1 MRSIKDYA
9 DIVGKETIEE
19 IEKLGSYLNGKIV
32 QNINSTPVGGGVAEI
47 LSRMVPLLKE
57 VGVDAR
63 WDFIKGG
70 EKFFEITKK
79 IHNSLHGVEENIS
92 DDDFKHFLDV
102 TEENLKEINL
112 LGDIIFIHDP
122 QPIGLIKAKDKNGFK
137 EKKFIWRCHIDLSS
151 ANPKTFNFLKKF
163 IEKYDYS
170 VFSSPLFAKKLKIP
184 QILISPSI
192 DPLSDKNKDL
202 PVETINEVLSRF
214 KIDPE
219 RNIITQVSRFD
230 RLKDP
235 LGVIDVYRLVKKY
248 VDCQLVLAG
257 GAAADDPEGT
267 EVYNEVIEK
276 AGGDKDIFVLNLPP
290 VSNIEINAL
299 QRASTLILQKSI
311 KEGFGLT
318 VSEGLWKSKPV
329 IASAVG
335 GIPLQITHKYS
346 GLLSRTIEGTALY
359 AKQILQN
366 PEYAKQLGENGHNHV
381 KHNFLITRHLRDYI
395 LLFLKT
401 GYTQMQDTVYL

>member
-1 MRSIKDYA
+1 MKSINDYA
-9 DIVGKETIEE
+9 DIVGRETIEE
-19 IEKLGSYLNGKIV
+19 IQRLGSYLSGKII

-47 LSRMVPLLKE
+47 LSRMIPLLKE

-70 EKFFEITKK
+70 ERFFEVTKK
-79 IHNSLHGVEENIS
+79 MHNSLHGVEENLTES
-92 DDDFKHFLDV
+92 DFKYFLDV
-102 TEENLKEINL
+102 TDENLKEMNL
-112 LGDIIFIHDP
+112 YGDIMFIHDP
-122 QPIGLIKAKDKNGFK
+122 QPIGLVNIKNVAGYKD
-137 EKKFIWRCHIDLSS
+137 KKFIWRCHIDIS
-151 ANPKTFNFLKKF
+151 AANSKTFNFLKKF

-170 VFSSPLFAKKLKIP
+170 VFSSPLFAQKLKIP

-202 PVETINEVLSRF
+202 PQETINGVLERF
-214 KIDPE
+214 GIDPE
-219 RNIITQVSRFD
+219 RKIITQVSRFD

-235 LGVIDVYRLVKKY
+235 LGVIDVYRLVKKN

-257 GAAADDPEGT
+257 GGATDDPEGI
-267 EVYNEVIEK
+267 EVYNEVLAK
-276 AGGDKDIFVLNLPP
+276 AEGDKDIHILNLPP

-299 QRASTLILQKSI
+299 QRGSTVILQKSI

-329 IASAVG
+329 VASAVG
-335 GIPLQITHKYS
+335 GIPLQITHKHS

-359 AKQILQN
+359 TKQLLQN
-366 PEYAKQLGENGHNHV
+366 PEYARQLGENGHNHV

-401 GYTQMQDTVYL
+401 GFKEDTVFL

>member
-1 MRSIKDYA
+1 MRSIRDYA
-9 DIVGKETIEE
+9 DIAGKETIEE

-70 EKFFEITKK
+70 ERFFEITKK

-92 DDDFKHFLDV
+92 ENDFKHFLDV
-102 TEENLKEINL
+102 TEENLKDINL
-112 LGDIIFIHDP
+112 IGDIIFIHDP
-122 QPIGLIKAKDKNGFK
+122 QPIGLIKVKDKNGFK

-151 ANPKTFNFLKKF
+151 ANMKTFNFLKKF

-170 VFSSPLFAKKLKIP
+170 VFSSPLFSKKLKIP

-202 PVETINEVLSRF
+202 PPETINEVLSRF

-235 LGVIDVYRLVKKY
+235 LGVIDVYRLVKKH

-257 GAAADDPEGT
+257 GAAADDPEAT

-276 AGGDKDIFVLNLPP
+276 AGGDKDIFILNLPP
-290 VSNIEINAL
+290 ISNIEINAL
-299 QRASTLILQKSI
+299 QRASTVILQKSI

-346 GLLSRTIEGTALY
+346 GLLSRTTEGTALY
-359 AKQILQN
+359 VKQILQN

-401 GYTQMQDTVYL
+401 GYPQTQDTVYL

>member
-1 MRSIKDYA
+1 MKSIKDYA
-9 DIVGKETIEE
+9 DIVGEETIEE
-19 IEKLGSYLNGKIV
+19 IEKLGSHLKGKII

-92 DDDFKHFLDV
+92 KSDFGHFLDV
-102 TEENLKEINL
+102 TDENLKEINL
-112 LGDIIFIHDP
+112 LGDIVLIHDP

-151 ANPKTFNFLKKF
+151 ANVNTLNFLKKF

-170 VFSSPLFAKKLKIP
+170 VFSSPLFSKKLTIP

-192 DPLSDKNKDL
+192 DPLSDKNRDL
-202 PVETINEVLSRF
+202 PAETINEVLERF
-214 KIDPE
+214 HINPE
-219 RNIITQVSRFD
+219 RKIITQISRFD

-248 VDCQLVLAG
+248 VDCQLILAG
-257 GAAADDPEGT
+257 GAAADDPEAT

-290 VSNIEINAL
+290 ISNIEINAL
-299 QRASTLILQKSI
+299 QRASTVILQKSI

-401 GYTQMQDTVYL
+401 GFREDTVYL

>member
-9 DIVGKETIEE
+9 DIVGGETIEE
-19 IEKLGSYLNGKIV
+19 IEKLGSYLSGKII

-92 DDDFKHFLDV
+92 ESDFRHFLDV

-112 LGDIIFIHDP
+112 IGDIIFIHDP

-151 ANPKTFNFLKKF
+151 ANTKTFNFLKKF

-202 PVETINEVLSRF
+202 PAETINEVLSRF

-248 VDCQLVLAG
+248 VDCQLILAG
-257 GAAADDPEGT
+257 GAAADDPEAT

-299 QRASTLILQKSI
+299 QRASTVVLQKSI

-401 GYTQMQDTVYL
+401 GFREDTVYL

>member
-1 MRSIKDYA
+1 MKSIKDYA
-9 DIVGKETIEE
+9 DIVGEETIEE
-19 IEKLGSYLNGKIV
+19 IEKLGSHLKGKII

-92 DDDFKHFLDV
+92 KSDFGHFLDV
-102 TEENLKEINL
+102 TDENLKEINL
-112 LGDIIFIHDP
+112 LGDIVLIHDP

-151 ANPKTFNFLKKF
+151 ANVNTLNFLKKF

-170 VFSSPLFAKKLKIP
+170 VFSSPLFSKKLTIP

-192 DPLSDKNKDL
+192 DPLSDKNRDL
-202 PVETINEVLSRF
+202 PAETINEVLERF
-214 KIDPE
+214 RINPE
-219 RNIITQVSRFD
+219 RKIITQISRFD

-248 VDCQLVLAG
+248 VDCQLILAG
-257 GAAADDPEGT
+257 GAAADDPEAT

-290 VSNIEINAL
+290 ISNIEINAL
-299 QRASTLILQKSI
+299 QRASTVILQKSI

-401 GYTQMQDTVYL
+401 GFREDTVYL

>member
-9 DIVGKETIEE
+9 DIVGEETIEE
-19 IEKLGSYLNGKIV
+19 IEKLGSYLKGKII

-92 DDDFKHFLDV
+92 KSDFGHFLDV
-102 TEENLKEINL
+102 TDENLKEINL
-112 LGDIIFIHDP
+112 LGDIVFIHDP

-151 ANPKTFNFLKKF
+151 ANVNTFNFLKKF

-170 VFSSPLFAKKLKIP
+170 VFSSPLFSKKLKIP

-192 DPLSDKNKDL
+192 DPLSDKNIDL
-202 PVETINEVLSRF
+202 PAETVNGVLEKFR
-214 KIDPE
+214 IDPE
-219 RNIITQVSRFD
+219 RKIITQVSRFD

-257 GAAADDPEGT
+257 GAAADDPEAT
-267 EVYNEVIEK
+267 EVYNEVIAK

-299 QRASTLILQKSI
+299 QRASTVILQKSI

-401 GYTQMQDTVYL
+401 GFREDTVYL